1 MDLDGNDYKKKKREK
16 PMKKAPKP
24 VDNQI
29 TPNSQIL

>member
-1 MDLDGNDYKKKKREK
+1 MDLDGNDDKKKWEK

-29 TPNSQIL
+29 TPNSEIS

>member
-1 MDLDGNDYKKKKREK
+1 MVMMIKKKWEK